1 MPVWLVG
8 VRLGLA
14 DDSPGYPMRSG
25 DVSTKAD
32 VEAIKAARAGN
43 KAGQG
48 GRMGRLDP
56 SRVKPKLNDR
66 GQMVDTG
73 RVLTGEAAR

>member
-25 DVSTKAD
+25 DVATKAD
-32 VEAIKAARAGN
+32 VEAIKAARADN
-43 KAGQG
+43 KSGQG
-48 GRMGRLDP
+48 GKMGRMDP
-56 SRVKPKLNDR
+56 NRVKPTFDDKGR
-66 GQMVDTG
+66 MVDTG
-73 RVLTGEAAR
+73 RVLTGDAAR